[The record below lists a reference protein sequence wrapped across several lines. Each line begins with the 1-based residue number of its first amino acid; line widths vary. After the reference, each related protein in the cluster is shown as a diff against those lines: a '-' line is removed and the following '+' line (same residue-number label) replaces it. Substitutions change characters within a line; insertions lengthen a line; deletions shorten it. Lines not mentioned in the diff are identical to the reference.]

1 MQQYQMEFNEKKEP
15 NLEDNV
21 HEASSLI
28 KVFLSLSIVCVC
40 ICICTC
46 LLRLCASLNACSAGT
61 TISQGS
67 SSALSQRVSSTAA
80 PPVRRPPPLPSPY
93 HCHCPFRPHL
103 LSACAEEQ
111 ARMLPLHLP
120 PLHRNLF
127 FWLIDLLVRVVEY
140 KDSNKMDHTNLG
152 KYCDRSID
160 RRGSA
165 VPLPAPAPILVRPHP
180 RQRSF
185 SDPFSAMPSIQ
196 CKPSCKLLRY

>member
-152 KYCDRSID
+152 KYCDRSI
-160 RRGSA
+160 GG
-165 VPLPAPAPILVRPHP
+165 VLLCH
-180 RQRSF
+180 
-185 SDPFSAMPSIQ
+185 
-196 CKPSCKLLRY
+196 CLHLLRYLCVLTPDSDRFRTPSRQCPQSNASPHANC